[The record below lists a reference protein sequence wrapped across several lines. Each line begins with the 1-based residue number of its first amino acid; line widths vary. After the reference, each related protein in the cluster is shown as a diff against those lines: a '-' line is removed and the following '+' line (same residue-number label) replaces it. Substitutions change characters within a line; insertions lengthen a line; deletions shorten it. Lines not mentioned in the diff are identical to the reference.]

1 MSSNMMR
8 MIAAD
13 RHLSSN
19 LRSRHDTEGCLMRP
33 AMTVLAL
40 LLSGSLSA
48 QSVSDTIIQR
58 ERAALQVEHT
68 GQGFIGVSRYRRSGE
83 STGTARNFL
92 PGRTFQNPADP
103 KFVLEEPLKVQMYQ
117 SAAVVTGVRH
127 RAERG
132 ACGLCD
138 CG

>member
-1 MSSNMMR
+1 MR
-8 MIAAD
+8 
-13 RHLSSN
+13 R
-19 LRSRHDTEGCLMRP
+19 

-58 ERAALQVEHT
+58 ERAALEAEHT
-68 GQGFIGVSRYRRSGE
+68 GRGFSAVYLP
-83 STGTARNFL
+83 TAEVVNQRGRLRNFL
-92 PGRTFQNPADP
+92 PGSTFQTTADP

-117 SAAVVTGVRH
+117 SAAVVTGIQA